1 MYLLIFRGGHHLFS
15 FYVNSAK
22 KKISV
27 GGDEGD
33 ILFPPEISGQEMVLR
48 KEFDIETKEYSW
60 FLYPSSNGFKL
71 NGEPVKPGTPF
82 QGNDVFSISDFSFS
96 FSMNSNLSLF
106 SSKESS
112 LKVGNTII
120 MEDDK
125 TEYKNIVLTYG
136 GNSRTFS
143 FRNDRT
149 VRIGRKNTDIVVGF
163 NEVSSEHLALVMKPN
178 GIYFQNKGKNGTWI
192 NGVKVEKG
200 FLDEGKYNISIAGRH
215 DVSLAVNKEK
225 VSESFYSGSLAG
237 HFEQIENWVNQP
249 NLFST
254 HPIIFLTGESGVGKE
269 VFAEFVHTV
278 TGRKGKFVTYNA
290 ASIPE
295 TLAESELFGT
305 VKGGFTGAEEREGA
319 FFSADGGTLFLDE
332 IAEMPVNLQSKL
344 LRVLEDWMV
353 KKIGESGNGKKV
365 DVVLVLATNREIEEA
380 VEDGTFRKDLYY
392 RLSTLQV
399 KIPPLRERKE
409 DIIPLARYLHFALT
423 GRDLSIEKEAEDK
436 LKDHEWSGNV
446 RELKSVITRFAYSG
460 KDTFTTNDF

>member
-27 GGDEGD
+27 GGKEGD
-33 ILFPPEISGQEMVLR
+33 ILFPPEISGNEMVLR

-60 FLYPSSNGFKL
+60 FLYPVADGFKL
-71 NGEPVKPGTPF
+71 HGKPVETGSRF
-82 QGNDVFSISDFSFS
+82 SGNDVFSISDFSFS
-96 FSMNSNLSLF
+96 FSMNSNLSVF

-112 LKVGNTII
+112 LKVGNTLI

-125 TEYKNIVLTYG
+125 TEYKNIVLSYG
-136 GNSRTFS
+136 GKSRTFS
-143 FRNDRT
+143 FRNGRSVT
-149 VRIGRKNTDIVVGF
+149 VGRKNTDIVVGF
-163 NEVSSEHLALVMKPN
+163 SEVSGEHLVLVMKPD
-178 GIYFQNKGKNGTWI
+178 GVFFQNKGKNGTWI
-192 NGVKVEKG
+192 NGVKVETG
-200 FLDEGKYNISIAGRH
+200 LLEEGKYSISVAGKY
-215 DVSLAVNKEK
+215 DVTLAVNKEK
-225 VSESFYSGSLAG
+225 VSESFYTGSLAG
-237 HFEQIENWVNQP
+237 YFEQIENWVNQP

-353 KKIGESGNGKKV
+353 KKIGESGNGRKV
-365 DVVLVLATNREIEEA
+365 DVVLVLATNREIEKA

-409 DIIPLARYLHFALT
+409 DVVPLARYLHFALT
-423 GRDLSIEKEAEDK
+423 GRDLNIEKNAEDK
-436 LKDHEWSGNV
+436 LKDLKWAGNV

-460 KDTFTTNDF
+460 RDTFTVDDF